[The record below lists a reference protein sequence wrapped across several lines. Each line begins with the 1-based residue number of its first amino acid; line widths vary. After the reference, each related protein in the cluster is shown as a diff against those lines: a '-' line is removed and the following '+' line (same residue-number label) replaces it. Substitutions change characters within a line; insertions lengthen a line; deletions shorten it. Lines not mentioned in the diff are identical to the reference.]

1 VADDGGSSG
10 RLRRELGVLPPGDL
24 RMALAALCGDDEWG
38 QTWKRVVQH
47 RFRSE
52 GELHGHAVGNL
63 LIVALWELMDD
74 PVQALEWVGRLLGA
88 HGRVLPMATVPLDIE
103 AEVELGGAITTVR
116 GQVACALTSGRV
128 RSISLVPP
136 NPPVS
141 LEAIQAIHDADWV
154 VFGPGS
160 WFTSVLPHLKVP
172 ELAKALHSTS
182 ARRLVILNLAPQ
194 VGETDGFS
202 PQKHLEVLRLH
213 APSLRIDSVLAD
225 TSVAEEPAELEKAAA
240 ALGARLVLGD
250 VRASDDSPRHDGPRL
265 AALLDEI
272 FREKQHS
279 IQAGRETDAGA
290 GRRWWA
296 GSRTKRSP
304 EYSS

>member
-1 VADDGGSSG
+1 
-10 RLRRELGVLPPGDL
+10 
-24 RMALAALCGDDEWG
+24 MALAALCGDDEWG

-52 GELHGHAVGNL
+52 GELHGHALGNL

-74 PVQALEWVGRLLGA
+74 PVQALEWIGRLLGA
-88 HGRVLPMATVPLDIE
+88 HGRVLPMAVVPLDIE
-103 AEVELGGAITTVR
+103 AEVELDGVITTVR

-128 RSISLVPP
+128 RAISLVPP

-141 LEAIQAIHDADWV
+141 PQAIQAIRDADWV

-172 ELAKALHSTS
+172 ELAKALHRTS

-194 VGETDGFS
+194 AGETDGFS

-213 APSLRIDSVLAD
+213 APSLLVDAVLAD
-225 TSVAEEPAELEKAAA
+225 SSVVEDAAELEKAAA
-240 ALGARLVLGD
+240 AFGARLVLGD
-250 VRASDDSPRHDGPRL
+250 VRASDGSPRHDGLRL

-272 FREKQHS
+272 FREEQYS
-279 IQAGRETDAGA
+279 TQARGETGAGA
-290 GRRWWA
+290 GHRCCG
-296 GSRTKRSP
+296 GSRTECYP

>member
-1 VADDGGSSG
+1 MVRLPWG
-10 RLRRELGVLPPGDL
+10 RLSASGSR
-24 RMALAALCGDDEWG
+24 
-38 QTWKRVVQH
+38 
-47 RFRSE
+47 
-52 GELHGHAVGNL
+52 
-63 LIVALWELMDD
+63 
-74 PVQALEWVGRLLGA
+74 ALERRSGKRRQSLIHKARLLFSVI
-88 HGRVLPMATVPLDIE
+88 RTVH
-103 AEVELGGAITTVR
+103 

-128 RSISLVPP
+128 QAISLVPP

-141 LEAIQAIHDADWV
+141 LEAVQAIQEADWV

-172 ELAKALHSTS
+172 ELAKALHSTN

-213 APSLRIDSVLAD
+213 APSLRIDAVLAN
-225 TSVAEEPAELEKAAA
+225 TSVVEDPAELEKAAS

-250 VRASDDSPRHDGPRL
+250 VRASDGSPRHDGPRL

-272 FREKQHS
+272 FHEEQYS
-279 IQAGRETDAGA
+279 IEAGRETDAGA
-290 GRRWWA
+290 GYRWC
-296 GSRTKRSP
+296 GSRTECYP